1 MLTGFWETKS
11 DKNLP
16 HLLTGGKTFHF
27 GIFLHLYRVSKD
39 VKCLNSDEKVQVSID
54 RLTIV
59 AEDNLILNVGQLPE
73 LYGLKFFADRH
84 DAYQIEIQSVDEFT
98 GEILVE
104 NIAFIN
110 FYAFGKD
117 STGIRVDFNPNRR
130 KSVNADDLAWK
141 TLDKILM
148 GMIGKKR
155 LSRIDI
161 AFDVFDSRMA
171 NYRYFKAGIGKTIY
185 SRDGQDET
193 MYYGSPMSDKQIRQ
207 YNKQREQ
214 MKKGNRSDEWWRL
227 ELQLRTK
234 YISKAS
240 EQIKEMLEWFKEREW
255 GHLEDLSDKMMLI
268 ALDIQPDLYADLSAQ
283 KKAKVNKIR
292 KNSPN
297 DELSKELLE
306 CYEKQKN
313 NLELELQKYISKHK
327 INF

>member
-1 MLTGFWETKS
+1 MK
-11 DKNLP
+11 
-16 HLLTGGKTFHF
+16 
-27 GIFLHLYRVSKD
+27 Y
-39 VKCLNSDEKVQVSID
+39 LNSGENVQVSID

-59 AEDNLILNVGQLPE
+59 AEDNLILNAGQLPE
-73 LYGLKFFADRH
+73 LYGLKFFADRQ
-84 DAYQIEIQSVDEFT
+84 DAYQIEIQSADDLT

-161 AFDVFDSRMA
+161 AFDVFDRRME
-171 NYRYFKAGIGKTIY
+171 NYRYFKPGIGKTIY

-214 MKKGNRSDEWWRL
+214 LKKGHRSDEWWRL

-240 EQIKEMLEWFKEREW
+240 EQIEEMLEWFKERNWE
-255 GHLEDLSDKMMLI
+255 HLEDISEKMMLV
-268 ALDIQPDLYADLSAQ
+268 ALDVNPDWYADLS
-283 KKAKVNKIR
+283 KNKRTRVNKIR
-292 KNSPN
+292 KESPN
-297 DELSKELLE
+297 DNLGKELLE

>member
-1 MLTGFWETKS
+1 
-11 DKNLP
+11 
-16 HLLTGGKTFHF
+16 
-27 GIFLHLYRVSKD
+27 
-39 VKCLNSDEKVQVSID
+39 LNSDENIQVSID

-73 LYGLKFFADRH
+73 LYGLKFFADRQ
-84 DAYQIEIQSVDEFT
+84 DAYQIEIQSVDDLT
-98 GEILVE
+98 GEILIE

-130 KSVNADDLAWK
+130 DSLNSDDLAWK

-161 AFDVFDSRMA
+161 AFDVFDSRMM
-171 NYRYFKAGIGKTIY
+171 NYRYFKPGIGKTIY

-193 MYYGSPMSDKQIRQ
+193 LYYGSPMSDKQIRQ

-214 MKKGNRSDEWWRL
+214 LKKGIRSDEWWRL

-240 EQIKEMLEWFKEREW
+240 EQIEEMLEWFKERNWTHIENVT
-255 GHLEDLSDKMMLI
+255 DKAILM
-268 ALDIQPDLYADLSAQ
+268 ALDIEPGMYAQFSKN
-283 KKAKVNKIR
+283 KKTKINKQR

-297 DELSKELLE
+297 DELGRELLN
-306 CYEKQKN
+306 CYEQQKN
-313 NLELELQKYISKHK
+313 NLELELERYILKHK
-327 INF
+327 IVF

>member
-1 MLTGFWETKS
+1 LS
-11 DKNLP
+11 
-16 HLLTGGKTFHF
+16 
-27 GIFLHLYRVSKD
+27 
-39 VKCLNSDEKVQVSID
+39 SDENIQVSID

-73 LYGLKFFADRH
+73 LYGLKFYGDRQ
-84 DAYQIEIQSVDEFT
+84 DAYQIEIESVDELT

-117 STGIRVDFNPNRR
+117 SYGIRADFNPNRR
-130 KSVNADDLAWK
+130 NSLNSDDLAWN

-161 AFDVFDSRMA
+161 AFDVFDKRME
-171 NYRYFKAGIGKTIY
+171 NYRYFKPGVGKTIY
-185 SRDGQDET
+185 ARDGQDET

-214 MKKGNRSDEWWRL
+214 LKKGIRSNEWWRL

-240 EQIKEMLEWFKEREW
+240 EQIEEMLLWFKERNWAYIENVTDRAV
-255 GHLEDLSDKMMLI
+255 LM
-268 ALDIQPDLYADLSAQ
+268 ALDIEPSMYAKFSRD
-283 KKAKVNKIR
+283 KKAKINKQR

-297 DELSKELLE
+297 DELGRELLS
-306 CYEKQKN
+306 CYEQQKN
-313 NLELELQKYISKHK
+313 NLEIQLERYISKHG
-327 INF
+327 IVF

>member
-1 MLTGFWETKS
+1 M
-11 DKNLP
+11 
-16 HLLTGGKTFHF
+16 
-27 GIFLHLYRVSKD
+27 
-39 VKCLNSDEKVQVSID
+39 KCLNNGENVQVSID

-59 AEDNLILNVGQLPE
+59 AEDNLILNAGQLPE
-73 LYGLKFFADRH
+73 LYGLKFFADRQ
-84 DAYQIEIQSVDEFT
+84 DAYQIEIQSVDELT

-130 KSVNADDLAWK
+130 KSLNSDDLAWK

-185 SRDGQDET
+185 ARDGQDET
-193 MYYGSPMSDKQIRQ
+193 IYYGSPMSDKQIRQ

-214 MKKGNRSDEWWRL
+214 LKKGIRSDEWWRL

-240 EQIKEMLEWFKEREW
+240 EQIEEMLLWFKERNWE
-255 GHLEDLSDKMMLI
+255 HIENPTDRAILM
-268 ALDIQPDLYADLSAQ
+268 ALDMNPGMYAQFSKD
-283 KKAKVNKIR
+283 KKTKINKQR

-297 DELSKELLE
+297 DNLGKELLE

>member
-1 MLTGFWETKS
+1 M
-11 DKNLP
+11 
-16 HLLTGGKTFHF
+16 
-27 GIFLHLYRVSKD
+27 
-39 VKCLNSDEKVQVSID
+39 NSGENVQVSID

-59 AEDNLILNVGQLPE
+59 AEDNLILHVGQLPS
-73 LYGLKFFADRH
+73 LYGLKFFGGRT
-84 DAYQIEIQSVDEFT
+84 DAYQIEIETLDDIT
-98 GEILVE
+98 GEVLVE

-130 KSVNADDLAWK
+130 KSLNSDDLAWK

-161 AFDVFDSRMA
+161 AFDVFDSRMQ
-171 NYRYFKAGIGKTIY
+171 NYRYFKSGVGKTIY

-193 MYYGSPMSDKQIRQ
+193 IYYGSPMSDKQIRQ

-214 MKKGNRSDEWWRL
+214 LKKGKRSDSWWRL

-240 EQIKEMLEWFKEREW
+240 EQIEEMLSWFKERDWSYIENVTDRAV
-255 GHLEDLSDKMMLI
+255 LM
-268 ALDIQPDLYADLSAQ
+268 ALDVQPSLYSEFSKD
-283 KKAKVNKIR
+283 KKTKINKQR
-292 KNSPN
+292 KSSPN
-297 DELSKELLE
+297 DDLAKELLD
-306 CYEKQKN
+306 CYEKEKN
-313 NLELELQKYISKHK
+313 NLELELQRYIAQHK
-327 INF
+327 IIF